1 MFIVM
6 YIIWLMLM
14 LFGAWVSEV
23 KKEEIGT
30 LLFLLSL
37 PAALYAPMLVIQRA
51 AAVFVRITYEK
62 ILAITKIFDYN

>member
-6 YIIWLMLM
+6 YTIWLMLM

-37 PAALYAPMLVIQRA
+37 PAALYAPMLVI
-51 AAVFVRITYEK
+51 
-62 ILAITKIFDYN
+62 